1 MMKKQISKVSMLAS
15 LLVATMVKAQE
26 FYTCVPKKSWWIDV
40 VKSGQKKSWD
50 KIIHLTPSSRQSQFK
65 QYLQPGRYKVKAAGA
80 GGREEIKEFY
90 LTTTKEFK
98 ACVGRMGSD
107 EQENGNGGKG
117 GGGMGYNGV
126 YRGGDGGVG
135 GAMKDDYWGDEGTN
149 GNMGGG
155 YGGAGQA
162 GKGGEKGL
170 GPVLSIEGA
179 DGQGGYGGAGCYGGG
194 GGGGGSGSKD
204 TIRRGMGGEGGGGG
218 SYFQVADVEL
228 ILKGADGKQF
238 DIFMPEPQAH
248 MTNKD
253 GYVIIEKME

>member
-1 MMKKQISKVSMLAS
+1 MIKKTSKITLLSAVLLAG
-15 LLVATMVKAQE
+15 VVNAQE

-50 KIIHLTPSSRQSQFK
+50 KIIHLTPSSGQSQFK
-65 QYLQPGRYKVKAAGA
+65 QYLQPGRYRVKAAA
-80 GGREEIKEFY
+80 GGGQEEIKEFY
-90 LTTTKEFK
+90 LTKVYEFK

-135 GAMKDDYWGDEGTN
+135 GETIQDSMWGKEGTN
-149 GNMGGG
+149 GNIGGG

-170 GPVLSIEGA
+170 VKVLVIDGA
-179 DGQGGYGGAGCYGGG
+179 DGQGGYGGTGCYGGG
-194 GGGGGSGSKD
+194 GGGGGSGSTD
-204 TIRRGMGGEGGGGG
+204 GVMRGGGGQGGGGG

-228 ILKGADGKQF
+228 ILKGGNGERYREF
-238 DIFMPEPQAH
+238 IPGESF
-248 MTNKD
+248 NLD